1 MSAAD
6 ALLLAPDAGPA
17 QAPAGSRARTVWR
30 AFARDRL
37 ALFGLGLIA
46 LLVLAAVFAPLIAP
60 DPEQGRGAAAT
71 AQRNLGPSLD
81 HLLGTDPLGR
91 DVLSRIVYGARPALG
106 VSLSVVALAV
116 LVGVPLGLIAGYRG
130 GRVDEAI
137 MRVTDM
143 FLAFP
148 PLLLAMVIVSLLGP
162 SLWNAALALA
172 ISWWPWYARLVRG
185 VAASLRE
192 RPFVEGARA
201 LGLSDWA
208 VMRRHLLPNALGPI
222 VVQATVD
229 VGSVILAAAS
239 LAFLG
244 LGAQAPSP
252 DWGLMV
258 FDGRASIFEHWWY
271 SAFAGLAI
279 FLAVLGFNLVGDAL
293 RDALDPR
300 EERR

>member
-1 MSAAD
+1 MSAD
-6 ALLLAPDAGPA
+6 ALLAPDAA
-17 QAPAGSRARTVWR
+17 AAPAPADSRARLAWR
-30 AFARDRL
+30 TFARDRL
-37 ALFGLGLIA
+37 ALIGLALIVVF
-46 LLVLAAVFAPLIAP
+46 VLAAAFAPWLAP

-71 AQRNLGPSLD
+71 AQRNLAPSLEN
-81 HLLGTDPLGR
+81 LLGTDPLGR
-91 DVLSRIVYGARPALG
+91 DVLSRIMFGARPALA
-106 VSLSVVALAV
+106 VSVSVVALAI
-116 LVGVPLGLIAGYRG
+116 LVGVPLGLLAGYRG
-130 GRVDEAI
+130 GRLGEAI

-229 VGSVILAAAS
+229 VGTVILAAAS

-279 FLAVLGFNLVGDAL
+279 FLSVLGFNLVGDAL